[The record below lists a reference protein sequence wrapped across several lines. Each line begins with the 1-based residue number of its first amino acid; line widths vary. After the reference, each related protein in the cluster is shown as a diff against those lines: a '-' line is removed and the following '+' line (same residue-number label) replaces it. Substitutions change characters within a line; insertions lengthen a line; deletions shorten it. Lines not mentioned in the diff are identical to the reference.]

1 MVRVHNFSA
10 GPAILPE
17 EVLLE
22 AAEEML
28 DFSGAGM
35 SVMEMSHRSK
45 AFEGILNETKENI
58 RKLAGI
64 PMDYDIL
71 FLQGG
76 ATTQFSMVPLNL
88 LKNGTADYI
97 LTGNWAEKAAQ
108 EAGNFNDVKVPLS
121 SKDENY
127 SRIPDMKGYAPTD
140 SADYV
145 HICENN
151 TIYGT
156 QFKELPDTGK
166 VPLVA
171 DQSSC
176 IFSRPFDIRRYGLIY
191 AGAQKN
197 IGPAGL
203 TLIIIRKDLIREE
216 LPGRVPLMLRYAVHQ
231 KSDSMHNTP
240 PTYAIYITGKVIKWL
255 LKNGGLEG
263 AKERNEKKAGL
274 LYDTLDQ
281 SSLFR
286 GTCEKASRS
295 LMNVTFTSGDE
306 DRDAAFI
313 KGAAAL
319 NISGIKGYRTAGGMR
334 ASIYNAMPYES
345 VKVLCDYMKEFERTR

>member
-1 MVRVHNFSA
+1 MNRVHNFSA

-22 AAEEML
+22 AAQEMP
-28 DFSGAGM
+28 DYAGSGM

-45 AFEGILNETKENI
+45 TFERILEETKADI
-58 RKLAGI
+58 RELAGI
-64 PMDYDIL
+64 PEDYAVL

-76 ATTQFSMVPLNL
+76 AHTQFSMVPLNL
-88 LKNGTADYI
+88 LRNGKADYFI
-97 LTGNWAEKAAQ
+97 TGNWAQKAAQ
-108 EAGNFNDVKVPLS
+108 EAENFIQARVPFS
-121 SKDENY
+121 SADRQY
-127 SRIPDMKGYAPTD
+127 AYIPDFSGYLPED
-140 SADYV
+140 GLDYV

-156 QFKELPDTGK
+156 QYKEVPKTGST
-166 VPLVA
+166 PLVS

-176 IFSRPFDIRRYGLIY
+176 IFSRPFNIRDYGLIY

-203 TLIIIRKDLIREE
+203 TLVIIRKELIRED
-216 LPGRVPLMLRYAVHQ
+216 LPGKVPQMLRYHIHD
-231 KSDSMHNTP
+231 KSNSMHNTP

-255 LKNGGLEG
+255 RKNGGLEG
-263 AKERNEKKAGL
+263 ARERNEKKAGL
-274 LYDTLDQ
+274 LYDTLDG
-281 SSLFR
+281 SSLFK
-286 GTCEKASRS
+286 GTCDKNSRS
-295 LMNVTFTSGDE
+295 LMNVTFTTGNE
-306 DRDAAFI
+306 ETDAAFI

-319 NISGIKGYRTAGGMR
+319 NISGIKGYRTVGGMR

-345 VKVLCDYMKEFERTR
+345 VKALTDYMKDFERKQ

>member
-1 MVRVHNFSA
+1 MNRVHNFSA

-22 AAEEML
+22 AAGEMM
-28 DFSGAGM
+28 DYAGSGM

-45 AFEGILNETKENI
+45 TFESILNETKSSI
-58 RKLAGI
+58 RELAGI
-64 PMDYDIL
+64 PDDYSIL

-76 ATTQFSMVPLNL
+76 AHTQFSMVPLNL
-88 LKNGTADYI
+88 VKNGKADYFI
-97 LTGNWAEKAAQ
+97 TGNWAQKAAQ
-108 EAGNFNDVKVPLS
+108 EAGNFISVQTPYS
-121 SKDENY
+121 SKEKQY
-127 SRIPDMKGYAPTD
+127 TYIPDF
-140 SADYV
+140 SAYVPEDDLDYV

-151 TIYGT
+151 TIFGT
-156 QFKELPDTGK
+156 QYKEVPKTGK
-166 VPLVA
+166 IPLVA

-176 IFSRPFDIRRYGLIY
+176 IFSRPFNISDYGLIY

-203 TLIIIRKDLIREE
+203 TLVIIKKDLIREE
-216 LPGRVPLMLRYAVHQ
+216 LPGNVPQMLRYHIHD

-255 LKNGGLEG
+255 IKNGGLAG
-263 AKERNEKKAGL
+263 AQERNEKKAGL
-274 LYDTLDQ
+274 LYDTLD
-281 SSLFR
+281 SSGLFK
-286 GTCEKASRS
+286 GTCEKESRS
-295 LMNVTFTSGDE
+295 LMNVTFTTGNE
-306 DRDAAFI
+306 ETDAAFI

-319 NISGIKGYRTAGGMR
+319 NISGIKGYRTVGGMR

-345 VKVLCDYMKEFERTR
+345 VKVLTDYMKEFERKQ